1 MITLEHK
8 TPGHPLY
15 WQIYEQIKR
24 DIHGGVLAA
33 EEKLPSKRKLAAS
46 LGVSV
51 TTVDAAYAQLV
62 SEGFLSARP
71 QRGFFVCPLE
81 ELKKSQPRPAETEK
95 APGEKKAE
103 VDFSSGAVDP
113 EHFPYNTWRRLL
125 KNAFNEYDEGLL
137 RRTPPQG
144 DWELRRAIAAYLY
157 DARGVHCTADSII
170 IGAGAE
176 HLLQV
181 LSYILENSCTIAMEN
196 PVYNRAYQIFQR
208 MGHGVLPVDIDGA
221 GMPVEPLADKQ
232 NIAVYVTPSHQFP
245 LGVSMPISRRIKLLR
260 WAEAGKNRYII
271 EDDYDS
277 EFRYL
282 TRPLPSLQSIDDGGK
297 VIYLGTFTKSIA
309 PSLRIGF
316 LVLPPALLSAYKEEY
331 AGFGSLVS
339 RLEQRVLCEFIRGGY
354 FERHLNKMRTVYR
367 GKRALL
373 ERALRGA
380 FGPSLGMQGENAGHH
395 LLVSPGNGMS
405 ESELCAAA
413 LERGVRVYPI
423 SPYFIREIP
432 AEHRGQVLLGY
443 GGLSGEEIEKGVA
456 LLKQAWGMQR

>member
-81 ELKKSQPRPAETEK
+81 ELKKSQPRPAETGK

-144 DWELRRAIAAYLY
+144 DWELRR
-157 DARGVHCTADSII
+157 G
-170 IGAGAE
+170 
-176 HLLQV
+176 
-181 LSYILENSCTIAMEN
+181 
-196 PVYNRAYQIFQR
+196 
-208 MGHGVLPVDIDGA
+208 
-221 GMPVEPLADKQ
+221 
-232 NIAVYVTPSHQFP
+232 
-245 LGVSMPISRRIKLLR
+245 
-260 WAEAGKNRYII
+260 W
-271 EDDYDS
+271 
-277 EFRYL
+277 
-282 TRPLPSLQSIDDGGK
+282 RP
-297 VIYLGTFTKSIA
+297 
-309 PSLRIGF
+309 
-316 LVLPPALLSAYKEEY
+316 
-331 AGFGSLVS
+331 
-339 RLEQRVLCEFIRGGY
+339 
-354 FERHLNKMRTVYR
+354 
-367 GKRALL
+367 
-373 ERALRGA
+373 
-380 FGPSLGMQGENAGHH
+380 
-395 LLVSPGNGMS
+395 
-405 ESELCAAA
+405 
-413 LERGVRVYPI
+413 
-423 SPYFIREIP
+423 
-432 AEHRGQVLLGY
+432 
-443 GGLSGEEIEKGVA
+443 
-456 LLKQAWGMQR
+456 